1 MERVKARKELWQ
13 DIQTL
18 VRGSGLI
25 LKKVPA
31 TLLTKY
37 ARVSNPDRRRA
48 LSDTDPHREVV
59 EFFRTF
65 EIQHQIKRLLQEYTG
80 DETLEQ
86 YVEDTLNGDV
96 SCKQSN
102 MYLAFKLT
110 NTMRRGARGGAGP
123 KEMTVVGILCYGA
136 FNKKRGQGT
145 DEPHT
150 LVLPEIPEETCGE
163 LELVVGAP
171 ESGVGQLLTLFAM
184 GDMLQRVKG
193 GHPRFENIMCMG
205 VSDKM
210 KRLLDRYKFQRPRG
224 RLEPYELAKGKEDE
238 NMDAE
243 ISNDTKSIR
252 IFKGRSTDVKQLQV
266 QVRQLAPL
274 LYDMCG
280 KVLPLWKAR
289 CR

>member
-18 VRGSGLI
+18 VRGSGII

-37 ARVSNPDRRRA
+37 ARVTHPEDRRA
-48 LSDTDPHREVV
+48 LSDSDPHREVV

-65 EIQHQIKRLLQEYTG
+65 EIKHQIKRLLQDYTG
-80 DETLEQ
+80 DETLEK
-86 YVEDTLNGDV
+86 YVEDTLHGDV

-110 NTMRRGARGGAGP
+110 NTVRRGAQGWAGP
-123 KEMTVVGILCYGA
+123 KKMTVVGVLCYGA

-150 LVLPEIPEETCGE
+150 LVLPHIPEETCGE

-171 ESGVGQLLTLFAM
+171 ESGVGQLLTLFAI
-184 GDMLQRVKG
+184 GDLLQRVKG

-205 VSDKM
+205 VSAKM
-210 KRLLDRYKFQRPRG
+210 TVV
-224 RLEPYELAKGKEDE
+224 
-238 NMDAE
+238 
-243 ISNDTKSIR
+243 DT
-252 IFKGRSTDVKQLQV
+252 V
-266 QVRQLAPL
+266 QVRDSDRKISAI
-274 LYDMCG
+274 
-280 KVLPLWKAR
+280 
-289 CR
+289 